1 MGARGQLTRAHEQRE
16 ATRRQQ
22 DMAREEIQ
30 KYYTQQRAVDA
41 ASANMMKEDFR
52 GKDRQARQRQAED
65 ELLNNMYKSEK
76 SRELAALRAEEE
88 ERLTTTLANQMQE
101 QERSSREIQRLRE
114 QSEELRELA
123 KKIRAARVNKE
134 RALQLQEKASLAAQ
148 EAEYDKAYDTMLMTQ
163 DRAGVAAQAA
173 ADVARREAGKLGM
186 KALEQQVQERV
197 ELQRQA
203 EQEYQRERAMVDEIV
218 RRIQE
223 EDAMEHAMKLQKQA
237 ETKEYIANFLKQRDT
252 EVRAQKRAVV
262 EQDKKIQEYW
272 TMVGG
277 IVGVSAVGFSV
288 CWFLVLCEVL
298 VGNVK
303 VRAFLCENVG
313 LL

>member
-1 MGARGQLTRAHEQRE
+1 MPTSFVWCLPPP
-16 ATRRQQ
+16 
-22 DMAREEIQ
+22 
-30 KYYTQQRAVDA
+30 
-41 ASANMMKEDFR
+41 
-52 GKDRQARQRQAED
+52 
-65 ELLNNMYKSEK
+65 
-76 SRELAALRAEEE
+76 
-88 ERLTTTLANQMQE
+88 
-101 QERSSREIQRLRE
+101 
-114 QSEELRELA
+114 
-123 KKIRAARVNKE
+123 
-134 RALQLQEKASLAAQ
+134 
-148 EAEYDKAYDTMLMTQ
+148 
-163 DRAGVAAQAA
+163 
-173 ADVARREAGKLGM
+173 
-186 KALEQQVQERV
+186 QERV